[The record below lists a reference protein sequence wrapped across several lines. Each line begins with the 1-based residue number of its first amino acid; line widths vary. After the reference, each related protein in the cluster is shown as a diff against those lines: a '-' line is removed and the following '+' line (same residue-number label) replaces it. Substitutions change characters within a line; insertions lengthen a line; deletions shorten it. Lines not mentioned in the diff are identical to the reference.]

1 MSMSSHH
8 ESARIYQFVPK
19 ARAGQPARHDR
30 IASVVDLMPTRLPLC
45 DFGSGSYHDAAIQE
59 DRSRKR

>member
-1 MSMSSHH
+1 MSSQQ

-19 ARAGQPARHDR
+19 VRPGQQARHDGT
-30 IASVVDLMPTRLPLC
+30 AAVVELMPTRLPLC